1 MDGTRDKQRQNTALA
16 RKFRAFIK
24 RSAYPCLGAKAALN
38 AEAFELHCYPELGES
53 TTSAFLA
60 SDLYQFIAAPLW
72 QRSDFATFI
81 ALFHQP
87 VGITELEFEHC
98 LWRTL
103 QQLNRIDATE
113 FEWDPTV
120 HPNPGNASF
129 AFSFAGH
136 AFYVIGMH
144 GNSSRR
150 ARRFPVPTL
159 IFNAHE
165 QFRKL
170 RARGKW
176 EPMKASIRKRDTA
189 LQGKPNPMLQDFGER
204 SEARQY
210 SGRKVEEDWNPLFRA
225 AQTEGRRRCP
235 FAH

>member
-1 MDGTRDKQRQNTALA
+1 MSGTRDRQRVNTALV
-16 RKFRAFIK
+16 RKFRAFVE
-24 RSAYPCLGAKAALN
+24 RSAYPCLGAKAAFN
-38 AEAFELHCYPELGES
+38 ADACELHCYPRLGES
-53 TTSAFLA
+53 ATSACLA
-60 SDLYQFIAAPLW
+60 SDLYRFVAARSW
-72 QRSDFATFI
+72 QRSDFVTFI
-81 ALFHQP
+81 ALFHEP
-87 VGITELEFEHC
+87 VGISEREFEQC

-103 QQLNRIDATE
+103 QQLNRIDAAR

-120 HPNPGNASF
+120 HPDPRQATF
-129 AFSFAGH
+129 AFSFAGR
-136 AFYVIGMH
+136 AFYIVGMH

-165 QFRKL
+165 QFRTL
-170 RARGKW
+170 RSKGKW
-176 EPMKASIRKRDTA
+176 ELMKACIRKRDAA

-210 SGRKVEEDWNPLFRA
+210 SGREVEEDWNPSFRA
-225 AQTEGRRRCP
+225 AQTERPHRCP

>member
-1 MDGTRDKQRQNTALA
+1 MDGTRGKQPENTALA
-16 RKFRAFIK
+16 RKFRVFVR

-38 AEAFELHCYPELGES
+38 AGAYQLHSYAELGES
-53 TTSAFLA
+53 TASAALA

-72 QRSDFATFI
+72 QRSDFVTFI

-87 VGITELEFEHC
+87 IGITEPEFEQC

-103 QQLNRIDATE
+103 QQLNRTDATE
-113 FEWDPTV
+113 FEWDPTA
-120 HPNPGNASF
+120 HPDPRNATF

-136 AFYVIGMH
+136 AFYVVGMH

-150 ARRFPVPTL
+150 ARQFPFPTL

-170 RARGKW
+170 RAAGKW
-176 EPMKASIRKRDTA
+176 EPMKASIRRRDAA

-210 SGRKVEEDWNPLFRA
+210 SGRAVEEDWNPSFRA
-225 AQTEGRRRCP
+225 AQSEPRGRCP